1 MDTFS
6 SDYISSGGSQMG
18 ITANVVKSIPR
29 QVSFPIKLPVFTGK
43 HRKTIQEI
51 KTTLLKLTD
60 LLIKNS

>member
-6 SDYISSGGSQMG
+6 SDYISTGNSPMG

-29 QVSFPIKLPVFTGK
+29 QAELPVKLPIFTNG

-51 KTTLLKLTD
+51 KETLLKLTD
-60 LLIKNS
+60 LLVKNS